1 LAVEARAL
9 KREPAE
15 STSESAPEP
24 CIIVGDSLAMRDL
37 LEAVARI
44 GPKDTTLLVHGETGT
59 GKELI
64 ASLVHDHKSRSS
76 ASLVRFNCAAIPG
89 DLAEAGLFGRAR
101 GAFTGAAQER
111 RGFFALADGRR
122 GRIEP
127 VDAGRVERIDVRVAA
142 CANCDLEVEVRPG
155 RFREDPY
162 YQLAAIELLVP
173 PLRDRREDIPAL
185 AAELTRRYGE
195 RFGNERGRLSP
206 ALVDALCHLHFAADG
221 DLVDHPSPALPDRT
235 LLLCWPPAASP

>member
-1 LAVEARAL
+1 
-9 KREPAE
+9 
-15 STSESAPEP
+15 
-24 CIIVGDSLAMRDL
+24 MRDL

-64 ASLVHDHKSRSS
+64 ASLVHDHQSPSS

-89 DLAEAGLFGRAR
+89 DGAESGLFGRAR
-101 GAFTGAAQER
+101 GAFTSAAQER

-142 CANCDLEVEVRPG
+142 CANCDLEMEVRPG

-162 YQLAAIELLVP
+162 YQLAAIELFVP

-195 RFGNERGRLSP
+195 RFGNERDRRSP
-206 ALVDALCHLHFAADG
+206 ALVERSAIFASRPMLNVTGDAEE
-221 DLVDHPSPALPDRT
+221 R
-235 LLLCWPPAASP
+235 LL